1 MTLNRR
7 LSVNYRIYRTTMQP
21 KSVIVKHYLIYMF
34 NYYRLI
40 SMIISDLDNVLKYIY
55 RSYIRIRARY
65 LQN

>member
-1 MTLNRR
+1 M
-7 LSVNYRIYRTTMQP
+7 
-21 KSVIVKHYLIYMF
+21 
-34 NYYRLI
+34 